1 MGSASIIQLGPRLYS
16 PEQRGVPT
24 AEAPLHEAALASAR
38 LLAPPK
44 LRKLVVVP
52 ELEIAGLRPD
62 LWIGSFSEKNF
73 QRRLAENLEPCT
85 APYPL
90 AVADAVRR
98 LGGEA
103 EVDQLISPPF
113 RLGDRRR
120 VQRGIAELVDRGLA
134 DRDEGHIRLN
144 RAFKTAG
151 VRGVGVEA
159 KLGRWRKAVRQAQ
172 MWRSFVNG
180 AWLLFPATYLPHV
193 PRQRPGLRSLGLAVA
208 DEDGKV
214 TVIRQPRLI
223 VGHPL
228 ARTITEEHLYARWRL
243 EAPERQPAA
252 SLSKR
257 KRSRSAQS
265 VLASA

>member
-1 MGSASIIQLGPRLYS
+1 MGSTSIIQLAPRLYS

-24 AEAPLHEAALASAR
+24 AEAPLHEAAMASAR
-38 LLAPPK
+38 LFAPPK

-52 ELEIAGLRPD
+52 ELEIAGVRPD

-73 QRRLAENLEPCT
+73 QRRLAGNLEPCT

-90 AVADAVRR
+90 AVADVIRR

-103 EVDQLISPPF
+103 GIDELLTTPF

-134 DRDEGHIRLN
+134 FRDEGRIRLN
-144 RAFKTAG
+144 RAFKPAG

-180 AWLLFPATYLPHV
+180 AWLLFPASYLPHV
-193 PRQRPGLRSLGLAVA
+193 PRQRAGMRSLGLAVA
-208 DEDGKV
+208 EEDRTLTIV
-214 TVIRQPRLI
+214 RQPRLI
-223 VGHPL
+223 VGRPL
-228 ARTITEEHLYARWRL
+228 ARALTEEHLYARWKSESQEGQWGIDLKR
-243 EAPERQPAA
+243 ERT
-252 SLSKR
+252 
-257 KRSRSAQS
+257 RSQRTA
-265 VLASA
+265 LASA